1 MENIHFPRLLTFNCH
16 ETWVHRLEYLGYPID
31 ILDGLP
37 DSYFSGEKG
46 EEIAEGF
53 SLWKGQYFSRL
64 STDFFSYLSLGEI
77 DPAVA
82 ALDKMMKLLGLPREL
97 EIGSLE
103 DLMNLVI
110 EVSHQLRGIGD
121 YPSASLLLKG
131 LAEFGSTLKPDGRW
145 GPCPSGPE
153 FEVGK
158 FFNFNPPKKKEFPHP
173 VFHL

>member
-16 ETWVHRLEYLGYPID
+16 EAWVHRLEHLGYPMD
-31 ILDGLP
+31 IIDGLP

-46 EEIAEGF
+46 KEIEEGL
-53 SLWKGQYFSRL
+53 SLGRDDYFPRL

-77 DPAVA
+77 GPAVA
-82 ALDKMMKLLGLPREL
+82 VLDEMMKLLGLPREM
-97 EIGSLE
+97 EIGRLE

-110 EVSHQLRGIGD
+110 GVSHQLRGIGD

-131 LAEFGSTLKPDGRW
+131 LAEFVSTFKPDGQW
-145 GPCPSGPE
+145 KQCPSGPE

-158 FFNFNPPKKKEFPHP
+158 FFNFNPSKKKEFLRLIY
-173 VFHL
+173 HL